1 LAAKYGRSHQAVKQ
15 FSARNAAEIATRRQV
30 LLGEVDAEGAHLWV
44 SDKVTRRAAPEL
56 IEDLEIR
63 LADEGLDPRLR
74 SRYTRDIDML
84 LHRVA
89 EEKGELPTRS
99 TVELTEVPVLSHIIE
114 GFDRDKWLTELL
126 EARRNPP
133 APAEPDASNYEEPA
147 RKAPAPG
154 EGFESVGLFR
164 AVPSPAQGNGGTAA
178 AGAPAVPEV
187 AAVQAAREL
196 AIQVWGSG
204 LLPRARANDQ
214 HLALAVALKW
224 LGCG

>member
-1 LAAKYGRSHQAVKQ
+1 
-15 FSARNAAEIATRRQV
+15 
-30 LLGEVDAEGAHLWV
+30 
-44 SDKVTRRAAPEL
+44 VTRRAAPEL

-126 EARRNPP
+126 EARRNPR
-133 APAEPDASNYEEPA
+133 S
-147 RKAPAPG
+147 R
-154 EGFESVGLFR
+154 
-164 AVPSPAQGNGGTAA
+164 
-178 AGAPAVPEV
+178 
-187 AAVQAAREL
+187 
-196 AIQVWGSG
+196 
-204 LLPRARANDQ
+204 
-214 HLALAVALKW
+214 
-224 LGCG
+224 